1 MRLDLASRDAHIGIR
16 RCEMSNVVS
25 LRQPTAAVDGLQTF
39 AAEDDR
45 KRLTAAA
52 SKAVLRLVVAWN
64 GSNAEGAAL
73 LGVSESTW
81 DRIKSG
87 RWDGVLSQD
96 QLTRASA
103 LIGVFKGLH
112 LLFADDMADR
122 WPRLA
127 NRGPV
132 FDRMTPIQAMITG
145 GIPRMLETRQ
155 YIDGLRGGL

>member
-1 MRLDLASRDAHIGIR
+1 MQLVFEHEGVPPA
-16 RCEMSNVVS
+16 
-25 LRQPTAAVDGLQTF
+25 LQTF
-39 AAEDDR
+39 ADDSDR
-45 KRLTAAA
+45 RRLSGTAT
-52 SKAVLRLVVAWN
+52 KAVLRLVDAWH

-81 DRIKSG
+81 DRIKAG
-87 RWDGVLSQD
+87 TWEGTLSQD

-122 WPRLA
+122 WPKLA
-127 NRGPV
+127 NSGPL
-132 FDRMTPIQAMITG
+132 FDQLTPVQAMIEG

-155 YIDGLRGGL
+155 YIDALRGGL

>member
-1 MRLDLASRDAHIGIR
+1 
-16 RCEMSNVVS
+16 MSNVIE
-25 LRQPTAAVDGLQTF
+25 LRHPAPDTGALQTF
-39 AAEDDR
+39 AAEADR
-45 KRLTAAA
+45 ARLTAAA
-52 SKAVLRLVVAWN
+52 IKAVLRLVDAWQA
-64 GSNAEGAAL
+64 SNAEGAAL

-81 DRIKSG
+81 DRIKAG
-87 RWDGVLSQD
+87 KWDGVLSQD

-122 WPRLA
+122 WPKLA

-132 FDRMTPIQAMITG
+132 FDRMTPIQAMING

-155 YIDGLRGGL
+155 YIDALRGGF

>member
-1 MRLDLASRDAHIGIR
+1 
-16 RCEMSNVVS
+16 MSNVVS
-25 LRQPTAAVDGLQTF
+25 LQRPSLVATGLQTF

-45 KRLTAAA
+45 RRLTAAA
-52 SKAVLRLVVAWN
+52 SKAVLRLVEAWG

-112 LLFADDMADR
+112 LLFADGMADR

-127 NRGPV
+127 NRGPI
-132 FDRMTPIQAMITG
+132 FDGMTPIQVMITG

>member
-1 MRLDLASRDAHIGIR
+1 MN
-16 RCEMSNVVS
+16 NVVQ
-25 LRQPTAAVDGLQTF
+25 LQRPAVISGSVQNF
-39 AAEDDR
+39 SCEDDR
-45 KRLTAAA
+45 RRLSPVAV
-52 SKAVLRLVVAWN
+52 KAVIRLVAAWKGGN
-64 GSNAEGAAL
+64 SEGAAL

-81 DRIKSG
+81 DRMKAGKWEGS
-87 RWDGVLSQD
+87 LSQD

-122 WPRLA
+122 WPRLP

-132 FDRMTPIQAMITG
+132 FDRLSPIEAMIQG

-155 YIDGLRGGL
+155 YIDALRGGL